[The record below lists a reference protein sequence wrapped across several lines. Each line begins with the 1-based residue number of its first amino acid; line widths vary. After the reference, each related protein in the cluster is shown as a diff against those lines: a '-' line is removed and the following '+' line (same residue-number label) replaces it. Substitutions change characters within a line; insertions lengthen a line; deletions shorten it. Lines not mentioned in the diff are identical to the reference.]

1 MENRV
6 ITSRKLFSLQCHYIL
21 SVFLIISDRVYL
33 SSLGKRY
40 RFHLPLSRVLLAAA
54 GQGWGEVSLSGCS
67 QLLEMA
73 HRKRTA
79 DAGAHPAP
87 RRTCLEC
94 PNPFE
99 PLESWICPDGFKR
112 FKTTKKNQMER
123 PDRRARLARV
133 NYLSDQNSTHENR
146 LANGNIVVG
155 TGRGHNHAILSA
167 ICNHFCPRRERT
179 GRLKLQNF
187 FTVTS
192 PGS

>member
-1 MENRV
+1 MGRGFAF
-6 ITSRKLFSLQCHYIL
+6 R
-21 SVFLIISDRVYL
+21 
-33 SSLGKRY
+33 
-40 RFHLPLSRVLLAAA
+40 LLAATGGGSPEA
-54 GQGWGEVSLSGCS
+54 NCRCWRPPSSPSDVPRMS
-67 QLLEMA
+67 QSFRAFGVLDLP
-73 HRKRTA
+73 
-79 DAGAHPAP
+79 G
-87 RRTCLEC
+87 
-94 PNPFE
+94 
-99 PLESWICPDGFKR
+99 R
-112 FKTTKKNQMER
+112 FQTVQNNKKNQMER

-192 PGS
+192 PAS